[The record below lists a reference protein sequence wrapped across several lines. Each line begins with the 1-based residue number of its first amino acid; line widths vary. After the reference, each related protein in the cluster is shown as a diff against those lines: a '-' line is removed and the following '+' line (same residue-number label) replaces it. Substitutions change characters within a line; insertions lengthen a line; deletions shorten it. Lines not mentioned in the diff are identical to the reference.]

1 MTWTHDALAE
11 DLAFSLGVLPYLNVV
26 LGSPWL
32 AAHGENPPRADVLGV
47 KPSYTRFCVS
57 IYEVK
62 VSRADFLS
70 DIRSGKWRTYLPHC
84 HRFYFATLPGVC
96 EKSDI
101 PAEAGWMVRG
111 ENSWTSRKASPSR
124 PVEIPVQTL
133 QALVFARQRPG
144 VRGHRLDDVAQ
155 IVRGRGHDW
164 YTGREKAA
172 RLFGASVARLVSK
185 AMACGGIEAAIGHI
199 TKGRHSRMLDGEAQ

>member
-1 MTWTHDALAE
+1 MSTSHDALCE
-11 DLAFSLGVLPYLNVV
+11 DLGLSLGTLPYLNVV

-32 AAHGENPPRADVLGV
+32 AFYGDSATPPRADVLGV

-62 VSRADFLS
+62 ISRSDFMS

-101 PAEAGWMVRG
+101 PPEAGWMVRG

-124 PVEIPVQTL
+124 AVEIPVQTL

-144 VRGHRLDDVAQ
+144 VRGRRLDDVAQ
-155 IVRGRGHDW
+155 IVRGRAHDW
-164 YTGREKAA
+164 HTGRQKTA
-172 RLFGASVARLVSK
+172 RLFGSSVARLVSK
-185 AMACGGIEAAIGHI
+185 ARAIGMEVAMERI
-199 TKGRHSRMLDGEAQ
+199 ERGGKTDG